1 MMYIKFV
8 RQLGISVLLGL
19 SFAALVLS
27 PVAAGSTTKSLSTN
41 FTLINLGTGPANGVV
56 QYFKP
61 DGTKWRND
69 ELFSI
74 ANPGG
79 QAIFRQYF
87 DSQLP
92 NGQGSVI
99 VSADQ
104 PLGAVVQ
111 VLARNQIPTSG
122 AYSGFPEGSTTFYV
136 PLVIKNLMGA
146 SGLANSQI
154 IVQNT
159 SSGAIGFNIRLVR
172 YDGYATYTKTVATLA
187 PGASFYY
194 DLADEDD
201 YNVPDSWYGSA
212 VVETTTPGG
221 QLVVVSNLFTGPHAL
236 QTFKGFSSSAQEWLV
251 PLFVSRL
258 ANGLSTPLSIQNV
271 SGTTIPPGGIV
282 ITCTKNALSGDPNT
296 INISNTQSIGHAASF
311 FVNPVIDTTLPTN
324 WYGSCRISALAD
336 VVAFVQMRVIGTDR
350 AAAYEAIPGGS
361 IDRKVLIPL
370 AAKRL
375 ANGFATVINIQNL
388 SANASAHVTF
398 TYIPSPEYVAGGG
411 SSSNIVIPNVEI
423 PAGGSIQHNLRLSG
437 STPPAVPQLPD
448 GWYGTCIIESL
459 DQPINGFVELTMLT
473 GGGDTYQA
481 HTVFTQP

>member
-282 ITCTKNALSGDPNT
+282 ITCTKNALSGGPNT

-398 TYIPSPEYVAGGG
+398 TYIPSPE
-411 SSSNIVIPNVEI
+411 
-423 PAGGSIQHNLRLSG
+423 
-437 STPPAVPQLPD
+437 
-448 GWYGTCIIESL
+448 
-459 DQPINGFVELTMLT
+459 
-473 GGGDTYQA
+473 
-481 HTVFTQP
+481 